1 MNGSSRSLRDR
12 DLPPVGT
19 KVILVGL
26 KNPKLNEQIGYIE
39 NYSRDNERV
48 IVALEEGGPQS
59 IVKVKPKQIEVIDEG
74 SSGYNNGR
82 SSNNGRGNDGGGG
95 GRPGLNR
102 GQSTKSR
109 MMNGSSRSMNNRSNG
124 SGMRRTASAN
134 SFQTNGSTDPQG
146 ELMETLR
153 R

>member
-1 MNGSSRSLRDR
+1 MNGSSRSLRD
-12 DLPPVGT
+12 LPPVGT
-19 KVILVGL
+19 RVILVGL
-26 KNPKLNEQIGYIE
+26 KNPNLNEQIGYIE
-39 NYSRDNERV
+39 NYSRDYERV

-74 SSGYNNGR
+74 SYNNGR
-82 SSNNGRGNDGGGG
+82 SSSNGRNNGGG

-102 GQSTKSR
+102 GQSTRSR

-124 SGMRRTASAN
+124 SGMRRTSSAN
-134 SFQTNGSTDPQG
+134 SFQTNGTDPQA

>member
-1 MNGSSRSLRDR
+1 MNGSSRSLRD
-12 DLPPVGT
+12 LPPVGT
-19 KVILVGL
+19 RVILVGL
-26 KNPKLNEQIGYIE
+26 KNPNLNEQIGYIE
-39 NYSRDNERV
+39 NYSRDYERV
-48 IVALEEGGPQS
+48 IVALEEGGPES

-74 SSGYNNGR
+74 SYNNGR
-82 SSNNGRGNDGGGG
+82 SSSNGRNNGGG

-102 GQSTKSR
+102 GQSTRDSR

-124 SGMRRTASAN
+124 SGMRRTASVN
-134 SFQTNGSTDPQG
+134 SFQTNGTDPQA

>member
-1 MNGSSRSLRDR
+1 MNGSSRSLRD
-12 DLPPVGT
+12 LPPVGT
-19 KVILVGL
+19 RVILVGL
-26 KNPKLNEQIGYIE
+26 KNPNLNEQIGYIE
-39 NYSRDNERV
+39 NYSRDYERV

-74 SSGYNNGR
+74 SYNNGR
-82 SSNNGRGNDGGGG
+82 NSSNGRNNGGA

-102 GQSTKSR
+102 GQSTRSR

-124 SGMRRTASAN
+124 SGMRRTSSVN
-134 SFQTNGSTDPQG
+134 SFQTNGTDPQE

>member
-1 MNGSSRSLRDR
+1 MNGSSRSLRD
-12 DLPPVGT
+12 LPPVGT
-19 KVILVGL
+19 RVILVGL
-26 KNPKLNEQIGYIE
+26 KNPNLNEQIGYIE
-39 NYSRDNERV
+39 NYSRDYERV

-74 SSGYNNGR
+74 SYNNGR
-82 SSNNGRGNDGGGG
+82 SSNGRNSGGG

-102 GQSTKSR
+102 GQSTRSR

-124 SGMRRTASAN
+124 SGMRRTASVN
-134 SFQTNGSTDPQG
+134 SFQTNGTDPRE

>member
-1 MNGSSRSLRDR
+1 MNGSSRSLRD
-12 DLPPVGT
+12 LPPVGT
-19 KVILVGL
+19 RVILVGL
-26 KNPKLNEQIGYIE
+26 KNPNLNEQIGYIE
-39 NYSRDNERV
+39 NYSRDYERV

-59 IVKVKPKQIEVIDEG
+59 IVKVKPKQIEIIDEG
-74 SSGYNNGR
+74 SYNNGR
-82 SSNNGRGNDGGGG
+82 SSSNGRGNGGGG

-102 GQSTKSR
+102 GQSTRSR

-134 SFQTNGSTDPQG
+134 SFQTNGTDPQE